1 MWGGVSP
8 LLIISLF
15 VFYLSDY
22 IITGTL
28 QYQAWDASQVCKNI
42 TQVCKN
48 TQPSSWAEF
57 FNMGCSEE
65 SEIPSRTSWW
75 PLSTEATQA
84 RPSKAGGHGP

>member
-1 MWGGVSP
+1 MGVG
-8 LLIISLF
+8 
-15 VFYLSDY
+15 YLSQH
-22 IITGTL
+22 G
-28 QYQAWDASQVCKNI
+28 NI

-48 TQPSSWAEF
+48 TQPRTVELGCEF

-75 PLSTEATQA
+75 PLSTEATQE